1 MAEPGSAVYVIDDDA
16 SVRDSVSSLLRSVGL
31 HAEVFGSTL
40 EFLKTKRP
48 EVPSCLVLDVRLP
61 GVSGLEFQDELK
73 GAGIQIPII
82 FITAHGDIPMTSRA
96 MKAGAV
102 DFLTKPFQKEDLLA
116 AIHQA
121 LGRDRARREE
131 PAEVA
136 EDLHLGLL
144 NKIASRMSAATPLY
158 EVLAEVVEFVTFVVE
173 CDSCFVYLLENDEL
187 VLRASKNPH
196 PELVDRLKL
205 KLGQGITGWVA
216 EHREP
221 VVVTRNASQ
230 DPRFKLFNELPED
243 RFEAFLSVP
252 VVSGGRLVGVI
263 NLQDR
268 AEHLFSAR
276 EISLI
281 AAVGFLVGAEVERA
295 RLESENLELSN
306 RLESRKLV
314 ERAKGIL
321 QRELKLSEE
330 EAYRTMQRESQQRR
344 KSMKEISEAIILSD
358 DLKRTSQ

>member
-1 MAEPGSAVYVIDDDA
+1 MADLNSAVYVIDDDP
-16 SVRDSVSSLLRSVGL
+16 SVRDAVGSLLRSVGL

-40 EFLKTKRP
+40 EFVHATRP

-73 GAGIQIPII
+73 RALIRIPII

-102 DFLTKPFQKEDLLA
+102 EFLTKPFQKQDLLA

-121 LGRDRARREE
+121 LDIDRARREQ
-131 PAEVA
+131 PAEHS
-136 EDLHLGLL
+136 EDFGFGLL
-144 NKIASRMSAATPLY
+144 NKMASRMSAATPLH
-158 EVLAEVVEFVTFVVE
+158 EVLAEVVEFIASVVE
-173 CDSCFVYLLENDEL
+173 CDSCFIYLLEDEEL

-205 KLGQGITGWVA
+205 KVGQGITGWVA

-221 VVVTRNASQ
+221 VAVTRHAFG
-230 DPRFKLFNELPED
+230 DPRFRLFNELPED

-252 VVSGGRLVGVI
+252 VVSGGKLVGVI

-268 AEHLFSAR
+268 AAHQFSPR
-276 EISLI
+276 EISLV
-281 AAVGFLVGAEVERA
+281 ATVGFLVGAEFERA
-295 RLESENLELSN
+295 RLESENSALFGQLET
-306 RLESRKLV
+306 RKVV

-321 QRELKLSEE
+321 QRDLGISEE
-330 EAYRTMQRESQQRR
+330 AAYRSMQQESQQRR
-344 KSMKEISEAIILSD
+344 KSMKEIADAIILSD
-358 DLKRTSQ
+358 DLRRGCR

>member
-1 MAEPGSAVYVIDDDA
+1 MTDPSPAVYVIDDDV
-16 SVRDSVSSLLRSVGL
+16 SVRDAVSSLLRSVGM
-31 HAEVFGSTL
+31 HTEAFGSTR
-40 EFLKTKRP
+40 EFLNIKRP

-73 GAGIQIPII
+73 EAGIRIPII

-102 DFLTKPFQKEDLLA
+102 DFLAKPFQKQDLLA

-121 LGRDRARREE
+121 LDRDRARCEA
-131 PAEVA
+131 PAEVS
-136 EDLHLGLL
+136 EDFGIGLL
-144 NKIASRMSAATPLY
+144 NKVASRMSAATPLH

-196 PELVDRLKL
+196 PELVNRLKL
-205 KLGQGITGWVA
+205 KVGQGITGWVA

-221 VVVTRNASQ
+221 VAVTRNASE

-252 VVSGGRLVGVI
+252 MVSGGRLVGVI

-268 AEHLFSAR
+268 AEHRFSPR

-281 AAVGFLVGAEVERA
+281 AAVGFLVGAEIERA
-295 RLESENLELSN
+295 RLESENSEL
-306 RLESRKLV
+306 
-314 ERAKGIL
+314 
-321 QRELKLSEE
+321 
-330 EAYRTMQRESQQRR
+330 
-344 KSMKEISEAIILSD
+344 
-358 DLKRTSQ
+358 

>member
-1 MAEPGSAVYVIDDDA
+1 MVDPSSAIYVIDDDE
-16 SVRDSVSSLLRSVGL
+16 SVRDAVSSLLRSVGL
-31 HAEVFGSTL
+31 RAEVFGSTL
-40 EFLKTKRP
+40 EFLNVERP

-61 GVSGLEFQDELK
+61 RVSGLEFQDELK
-73 GAGIQIPII
+73 KAGIRIPVI
-82 FITAHGDIPMTSRA
+82 FITAHGDIPMTTRA

-102 DFLTKPFQKEDLLA
+102 DFLTKPFQKQDLLA

-121 LGRDRARREE
+121 LDRDRARREE
-131 PAEVA
+131 AADVP
-136 EDLHLGLL
+136 EDLGVGLL
-144 NKIASRMSAATPLY
+144 NKVARRMSAAAPLQ
-158 EVLAEVVEFVTFVVE
+158 EVLAEVIEFVTFIVE
-173 CDSCFVYLLENDEL
+173 CDSCFVYVLENEDL

-196 PELVDRLKL
+196 PEFVDRLKL

-216 EHREP
+216 DHREP
-221 VVVTRNASQ
+221 VAVTRNASQ

-252 VVSGGRLVGVI
+252 MVSGGRLVGVI

-268 AEHLFSAR
+268 AEHLFSPR

-306 RLESRKLV
+306 RLETRKLV

-321 QRELKLSEE
+321 QRELKISEE

-344 KSMKEISEAIILSD
+344 KSMKEIAEAIILND
-358 DLKRTSQ
+358 ELKRSSQ